1 MGYMSQKNKWGI
13 YLSRAVAVLG
23 ACVVGIWMC
32 MTYGTA
38 KKTQAA
44 EDSTKTLKLFDV
56 IDFEADYDHA
66 SSHAEPIYKYRFT
79 AGEKQML
86 QKIGV
91 AEAGETDATAILH
104 VMRVILNRKENTE
117 GLFPD
122 DIEGVLFQ
130 KIEGAFQ
137 FSCVAPFG
145 RYWSA
150 EPNEASEEAL
160 ERLMLGEDGTQGA
173 LFFHSDEV
181 ESCWASRNRE
191 FIYQYGGHLF
201 YR

>member
-1 MGYMSQKNKWGI
+1 MNKWGI
-13 YLSRAVAVLG
+13 YLSRTAAVLG
-23 ACVVGIWMC
+23 ACVIGTSMG
-32 MTYGTA
+32 MMYGTA
-38 KKTQAA
+38 KKTRAA
-44 EDSTKTLKLFDV
+44 EDNGTRPARLFE
-56 IDFEADYDHA
+56 IMDFDADYDHA
-66 SSHAEPIYKYRFT
+66 SSHGEPIYKYHFT

-86 QKIGV
+86 QKIGI
-91 AEAGETDATAILH
+91 AEAGETDATAILY
-104 VMRVILNRKENTE
+104 VMNVILNRKENTE

-122 DIEGVLFQ
+122 DIEGILFQ
-130 KIEGAFQ
+130 RIEGNFQ

-160 ERLMLGEDGTQGA
+160 ERLMLGENETQGA
-173 LFFHSDEV
+173 LFFHSDEI

-191 FIYQYGGHLF
+191 YIFQYGGHLF